1 MSAGDTRSQRA
12 AVVIYFVVIAA
23 NLMVL
28 PTWFAPGRFL
38 VSSRVAFI
46 ALNVLLIVFC
56 AWKVSQL
63 LGANPL
69 RRRGPHP
76 SAQLRDGYGDDLYER
91 DPDTDELPLVERH
104 ASDGESDGEP
114 DEELDEDLARQQ
126 DDVGGDQDEDRDDEQ
141 HAERDEEVDCGRDVM
156 SRGSGA
162 AVVWRGG
169 DPYGGSM
176 RRETASPEELRQA
189 VLAYYDALDRDDLDS
204 VLGCF
209 SGDVLYRRP
218 GYRTMTGIDQL
229 RSYYEN
235 ERKLAAGRH
244 LVRDVLVEDAQVAA
258 QGMYEGQ
265 LRDGDR
271 MAMGFAAFFVF
282 DGMGRISEHTTYFF
296 TPAV

>member
-12 AVVIYFVVIAA
+12 AVFIYFGVIAA
-23 NLMVL
+23 NMMVL
-28 PTWFAPGRFL
+28 PTWFAPGRFP

-69 RRRGPHP
+69 RRRGSHP
-76 SAQLRDGYGDDLYER
+76 SAQLRDSYGDDLYAS
-91 DPDTDELPLVERH
+91 DPDTDELPRIDALDDEL
-104 ASDGESDGEP
+104 
-114 DEELDEDLARQQ
+114 DEELVDELDEELVRHQ

-141 HAERDEEVDCGRDVM
+141 HAERVEEVDGGRDGM

-162 AVVWRGG
+162 AVVWRGAA
-169 DPYGGSM
+169 PYGGSM
-176 RRETASPEELRQA
+176 RRETASSEELRQA
-189 VLAYYDALDRDDLDS
+189 VLAYYDALDRDDMDS

-229 RSYYEN
+229 RSYYEH